1 MSSITINLIRSNET
15 PTKNRRKKSKYIK
28 YASGNYI
35 SPSKKMMKK
44 TSTKLPQN
52 SLPKSFS
59 KASKASSRASCT
71 LSKSPTELQNPLNEP
86 PTDSSDQGFGR
97 DSWPGDGTVIID
109 LNKCVSDKSCNN
121 ESLVQNVNK
130 GKGKGKGKMPKEKI
144 PLTKSKISKSS
155 SVFSEPTSCRKR
167 CSVDDET
174 FQLANGTLRYC
185 QHDQCQLDEIT
196 AEFHELAKSG
206 LDEFE
211 CNLHPSVI
219 QAFERVLQLEKE
231 EQEEIESKNRQR
243 NVANEDDQ
251 SADDLLLLSND
262 EVNEMIGDLFS
273 GQI

>member
-1 MSSITINLIRSNET
+1 
-15 PTKNRRKKSKYIK
+15 
-28 YASGNYI
+28 
-35 SPSKKMMKK
+35 MKK

-59 KASKASSRASCT
+59 KASKASCSHASSSFQTPSLPKASSRASSSCT
-71 LSKSPTELQNPLNEP
+71 LSKSSTELQNPLNEL
-86 PTDSSDQGFGR
+86 PTNSSDQGFDR
-97 DSWPGDGTVIID
+97 DSEPGDGTVIID
-109 LNKCVSDKSCNN
+109 LNKCISDKSCNN

-144 PLTKSKISKSS
+144 SITKSKISKPL

-167 CSVDDET
+167 CSVDDEI
-174 FQLANGTLRYC
+174 FQLPNGTLRYC

-196 AEFHELAKSG
+196 AEFYELAKSG

-243 NVANEDDQ
+243 NVANEGDQ